1 VVVPETTFVGAGRQ
15 PGMARPLRF
24 VPPKSMVEVTTR
36 TMQGRL
42 LLRPSPELTDIILG
56 IIGKAQDMYGMAI
69 HAFVV
74 LSTHAHFLLSPT
86 DADQMALFMQFV
98 NANIAKEAGR
108 LHGWREKFWSR
119 RYRSIVVADEKAAY
133 ARLRYIMAHG
143 VKEGL
148 VAKSGDWPGPQCI
161 AALTEGE
168 RLGGTWFNRSAEFVA
183 RQRGDRVL
191 PTQFASRYDIKLTP
205 LPCHSHLSPHQRQ
218 IEYRRMV
225 AEIQSA
231 ATADNLAKNRKPMG
245 VAAILAQD
253 PHSRPTS
260 TERSPAPFVHA
271 SDEEIEGAFR
281 SQYRAFVDAFRAGA
295 ERLLER
301 ARTLADLFPLW
312 SFPPALP
319 FNAPT

>member
-1 VVVPETTFVGAGRQ
+1 
-15 PGMARPLRF
+15 
-24 VPPKSMVEVTTR
+24 MVEVTTR

-42 LLRPSPELTDIILG
+42 LLRPSPELTEIILG
-56 IIGKAQDMYGMAI
+56 IIGKAQDMYGMAV

-86 DADQMALFMQFV
+86 GTDQLASFMQFV

-108 LHGWREKFWSR
+108 LHKWREKFWSR

-148 VAKSGDWPGPQCI
+148 VAKSGDWPGPNCI
-161 AALTEGE
+161 AALTKGQ
-168 RLGGTWFNRSAEFVA
+168 RLRGTWFDRSAEFVA
-183 RQRGDRVL
+183 RQRGEKVTTR
-191 PTQFASRYDIKLTP
+191 FATRFDIELAP

-218 IEYRRMV
+218 TEYRAMV
-225 AEIQSA
+225 AEIQA
-231 ATADNLAKNRKPMG
+231 AAESENFEENRKPMG
-245 VAAILAQD
+245 IAAILAQD

-260 TERSPAPFVHA
+260 TDRSPAPFVHA
-271 SDEEIEGAFR
+271 SDEETQVAFR

-301 ARTLADLFPLW
+301 ARALADVFPLW
-312 SFPPALP
+312 AFPPALP
-319 FNAPT
+319 FNTPV